1 MAAKDLSPPAV
12 CAAQLNALIELL
24 QSPDASMLPEEEA
37 AGRLLGPIVDAVV
50 DPLVAMCKK
59 SADALQVL
67 LLLPSVARSTPIWA
81 AGVRAHTHT
90 YILRSSGNTQ
100 PRAFLA
106 ST

>member
-1 MAAKDLSPPAV
+1 VAAKDLSPPAV

-50 DPLVAMCKK
+50 DPLVAMSKK

-67 LLLPSVARSTPIWA
+67 LLLPSVARAPQLRRRGWA
-81 AGVRAHTHT
+81 G
-90 YILRSSGNTQ
+90 
-100 PRAFLA
+100 
-106 ST
+106 